1 MNSFLK
7 HILPRFARSN
17 PGVEIHVSPRPHSH
31 PVIRGHYINGKE
43 KAVCV
48 RNLEMEQVLL
58 KAELLRD
65 ASGEVNKRVRQKVR
79 STNESVRGIWSPFH
93 AGEGSAWK
101 I

>member
-7 HILPRFARSN
+7 HLLPAFAKSN
-17 PGVEIHVSPRPHSH
+17 PGVEIHISPRPAAH

-48 RNLEMEQVLL
+48 RNLEMEQVLQ

-65 ASGEVNKRVRQKVR
+65 ASGEVNQRTRGKIT
-79 STNESVRGIWSPFH
+79 STNESVRGVWSPFH
-93 AGEGSAWK
+93 AAAEKAWK